1 MHIQGHSWC
10 VVKGLAAAL
19 LASTLIAKA
28 PPVLAQTAQNIW
40 GVNCAGSVDGLD
52 CRAVNVLPM
61 TQTSIL
67 SLAVRLNRET
77 GKPELLMVAPLGIY
91 LPAGIALKFGEAE
104 PKAIAFVNC
113 DNSGCLAQYAIT
125 PAELQGLSDGETFTV
140 WVRDMSREAIT
151 VRVPATGF
159 ATAFAMVK

>member
-1 MHIQGHSWC
+1 MRIKRRWDLR
-10 VVKGLAAAL
+10 VGLAAL
-19 LASTLIAKA
+19 LAGSLMMSPASPA
-28 PPVLAQTAQNIW
+28 HAQAVENIW

-67 SLAVRLNRET
+67 TLAVRLNPDSGE
-77 GKPELLMVAPLGIY
+77 PELLMVAPLGIY
-91 LPAGIALKFGEAE
+91 LPTGIALKFGEGEA
-104 PKAIAFVNC
+104 KAIAFLNC
-113 DNSGCLAQYAIT
+113 DNSGCLAEYAIT
-125 PAELQGLSDGETFTV
+125 PEELQGLSDGEDFTV

-151 VRVPATGF
+151 VKVPATGF